1 MKKGL
6 CRMGKQQRV
15 QKSSR
20 RTSKETNEPFRLSLT
35 ALQLSPKEQ
44 AEVEALKGLLEA
56 LNMEIELVV
65 TRAKSKHS
73 LTKSKLRY
81 RLQE

>member
-1 MKKGL
+1 MPSKKDKL
-6 CRMGKQQRV
+6 QKLRKQTR
-15 QKSSR
+15 K
-20 RTSKETNEPFRLSLT
+20 TSKETDEPFRLSLK
-35 ALQLSPKEQ
+35 ALQLTPKEQ

-73 LTKSKLRY
+73 LTKSFLRY
-81 RLQE
+81 RLAE